1 MIKLINEEKIDSKD
15 KFTLQVLTVPIQCYV
30 NLQIELR
37 KLVMAWIMLTLDEAI
52 SAVFWILQAMILTY
66 SLLSNLTI
74 ECLILILVV
83 YELLYS
89 QTVLFSFLK

>member
-15 KFTLQVLTVPIQCYV
+15 KFTLQVLNVPIQCYV
-30 NLQIELR
+30 DLQIELR
-37 KLVMAWIMLTLDEAI
+37 KLVMAWIMLTLNEAI
-52 SAVFWILQAMILTY
+52 SVVFWILQAMISTY